1 VIGHRRQATP
11 PSVSPRDLA
20 PVAPSQPVRASIAV
34 DDDHACAVEKNKR
47 RFNARKVS
55 GRQHHSTLYIT
66 LRDASASL
74 SRVTE
79 IAGQFEQVR
88 RDHATGEILCG
99 GNTFVRVEYADAL
112 VDPIKAEILAVLDPA
127 PNDEYIALPGGFR
140 ACKVSSQHG
149 AITYVREVRMEGPT
163 FHYRNNI
170 AVGVSWA
177 AERLAVARLDAS
189 ALAQGAASIS

>member
-1 VIGHRRQATP
+1 MTTNIANPADNLRAALKQAG
-11 PSVSPRDLA
+11 
-20 PVAPSQPVRASIAV
+20 
-34 DDDHACAVEKNKR
+34 
-47 RFNARKVS
+47 FNARKVS
-55 GRQHHSTLYIT
+55 VRQHHSTLCVT

-149 AITYVREVRMEGPT
+149 ATAYVREVRMEGPT
-163 FHYRNNI
+163 FHDRNNI

-189 ALAQGAASIS
+189 ALAQGAAL

>member
-1 VIGHRRQATP
+1 MTTNIANPADNLRAALKQAG
-11 PSVSPRDLA
+11 
-20 PVAPSQPVRASIAV
+20 
-34 DDDHACAVEKNKR
+34 
-47 RFNARKVS
+47 FNARKVS
-55 GRQHHSTLYIT
+55 VRQHHSTLCVT

-127 PNDEYIALPGGFR
+127 PNDA
-140 ACKVSSQHG
+140 SQHG
-149 AITYVREVRMEGPT
+149 ATTYVREVRMKGPT
-163 FHYRNNI
+163 FHDRNNI

-189 ALAQGAASIS
+189 ALAQSAAS